1 MQSWKSNLTQLLM
14 GVLTVQIL
22 LLGAKAQ
29 AQEPIDWRT
38 EADLEKQ
45 LQSTFDL
52 TWEEVPLRDGLMRLG
67 QTQRV
72 AILLDRRVDP
82 DQAMKMKFSNER
94 LELGLQ
100 RIAAQLGIGMG
111 RVGDVIYLGPQETAS
126 RLATVAELQAQFAK
140 SSGYPEAIKMLD
152 RKKYSWPKL
161 STPEE
166 ILIQVSTSHGMQ
178 WNNLDVV
185 IKHDLWPAVDFPPM
199 KTTDYLSL
207 VLAGY
212 HASYRFNKT
221 NDGVELQLIPIPEEL
236 SLTRVY
242 PYAGNHDEA
251 IAKITEL
258 FPEAKVQSDGRR
270 QLAVTGPQQVQEQ
283 VAKLL
288 RGGTARNTVVMP
300 GEKRYTLNVEQLPL
314 GPVLKA
320 LEQQLGMTF
329 EVPNGLEEAMTQRIS
344 FSVKT
349 VDMTGLLDAVFKD
362 TDFAYEIQDKKIIV
376 SKKQ

>member
-1 MQSWKSNLTQLLM
+1 MRSYLRNLTQLLI
-14 GVLTVQIL
+14 GVLTAQIL
-22 LLGAKAQ
+22 LLGSQAQ
-29 AQEPIDWRT
+29 AQENIDWRT

-45 LQSTFDL
+45 LQSSFDL
-52 TWEEVPLRDGLMRLG
+52 TWEEVPLRDGLMRLA

-72 AILLDRRVDP
+72 AIFLDRRVDP
-82 DQAMKMKFSNER
+82 DQTMKMKFTNER

-100 RIAAQLGIGMG
+100 RIAAQLGIGMA
-111 RVGDVIYLGPQETAS
+111 RVGDVIYLGPQDTAS
-126 RLATVAELQAQFAK
+126 RLPTVAELQTQFAK
-140 SSGYPEAIKMLD
+140 SSGYPEAVKLLD
-152 RKKYSWPKL
+152 RKKYGWPKL

-166 ILIQVSTSHGMQ
+166 ILTEVATSHGMR

-199 KTTDYLSL
+199 KSTEYLSL

-221 NDGVELQLIPIPEEL
+221 DDGVELQLVAIPDEL

-251 IAKITEL
+251 IAKIQEL
-258 FPEAKVQSDGRR
+258 FPDAKVQSDGKRK
-270 QLAVTGPQQVQEQ
+270 LAVTGPQQVQEQ

-320 LEQQLGMTF
+320 LEQQLGMDF
-329 EVPNGLEEAMTQRIS
+329 EVPDGMEEALMQRIS

-349 VDMTGLLDAVFKD
+349 VDVTGLLDAVFKD
-362 TDFAYEIQDKKIIV
+362 TDFTYEIQEKKILV
-376 SKKQ
+376 TKKP

>member
-1 MQSWKSNLTQLLM
+1 MRSFLRNLSQLLM
-14 GVLTVQIL
+14 GVLTAQIL
-22 LLGAKAQ
+22 LLGSLAEAQ
-29 AQEPIDWRT
+29 DAVDWRT

-45 LQSTFDL
+45 LQSPFDL

-72 AILLDRRVDP
+72 AIFLDRRVDP
-82 DQAMKMKFSNER
+82 DQTMKMKFTNER

-100 RIAAQLGIGMG
+100 RIAAQLGIGMAK
-111 RVGDVIYLGPQETAS
+111 VGDVIYLGPQETAS
-126 RLATVAELQAQFAK
+126 RLPTVAELQSQFAK
-140 SSGYPEAIKMLD
+140 SSGYPEAVKLLD
-152 RKKYSWPKL
+152 RKKYGWPKL

-166 ILIQVSTSHGMQ
+166 ILTDVATNHGMP

-185 IKHDLWPAVDFPPM
+185 IKHDLWPSVDFPPM
-199 KTTDYLSL
+199 KTTEYLTL

-221 NDGVELQLIPIPEEL
+221 NDGVELQLVPIPEEL

-251 IAKITEL
+251 IEKIQTL
-258 FPEAKVQSDGRR
+258 FPEAKVQSDGKRK
-270 QLAVTGPQQVQEQ
+270 LAVTGPQQVQDQ

-314 GPVLKA
+314 GPVLNA
-320 LEQQLGMTF
+320 LQQQMGMEF
-329 EVPNGLEEAMTQRIS
+329 ELPDGMEEELTQRVS
-344 FSVKT
+344 FSVKA

-362 TDFAYEIQDKKIIV
+362 TIFTYEIQEKKIVIT
-376 SKKQ
+376 KKP

>member
-1 MQSWKSNLTQLLM
+1 MRSYLRNLAQLLI
-14 GVLTVQIL
+14 GVLTAQIL
-22 LLGAKAQ
+22 LLGSQAQ
-29 AQEPIDWRT
+29 AQENIDWRT

-45 LQSTFDL
+45 LQSSFDL
-52 TWEEVPLRDGLMRLG
+52 TWEEVPLRDGLMRLA

-72 AILLDRRVDP
+72 AIFLDRRVDP
-82 DQAMKMKFSNER
+82 DQTMKMKFTNER

-100 RIAAQLGIGMG
+100 RIAAQLGVGMA
-111 RVGDVIYLGPQETAS
+111 RVGDVIYLGPQDTAS
-126 RLATVAELQAQFAK
+126 RLPTVAELQAQFAK
-140 SSGYPEAIKMLD
+140 SSGYPEAVKLLD
-152 RKKYSWPKL
+152 RKKYGWPKL
-161 STPEE
+161 STPGE
-166 ILIQVSTSHGMQ
+166 ILTEVATSHGMR

-199 KTTDYLSL
+199 KSTEYLSL

-221 NDGVELQLIPIPEEL
+221 EDGVELQLVAIPDEL

-251 IAKITEL
+251 IAKIQEL
-258 FPEAKVQSDGRR
+258 FPDAKVQSDGKRK
-270 QLAVTGPQQVQEQ
+270 LAVTGPQQVQEQ

-320 LEQQLGMTF
+320 LEQQLGMDF
-329 EVPNGLEEAMTQRIS
+329 DVPDGMEEALMQRIS

-349 VDMTGLLDAVFKD
+349 VDVTGLLDAVFKD
-362 TDFAYEIQDKKIIV
+362 TDFTYEIQEKKILV
-376 SKKQ
+376 TKKP

>member
-1 MQSWKSNLTQLLM
+1 MRSLMRNLTQLLM
-14 GVLTVQIL
+14 GVLTAQIL
-22 LLGAKAQ
+22 LLGSLAQ
-29 AQEPIDWRT
+29 AQETIDWRT

-52 TWEEVPLRDGLMRLG
+52 TWEDVPLRDGLMRLA

-72 AILLDRRVDP
+72 AIFLDRRVDP
-82 DQAMKMKFSNER
+82 DQLMKMKFSDER

-100 RIAAQLGIGMG
+100 RIAAQLGIGMA
-111 RVGDVIYLGPQETAS
+111 RVGDVIYLGPEETAS
-126 RLATVAELQAQFAK
+126 RLPTVAELQAQFAK
-140 SSGYPEAIKMLD
+140 SSGYPEAVKLLD
-152 RKKYSWPKL
+152 RKKYGWPKL

-166 ILIQVSTSHGMQ
+166 ILNDVAVSHGMR

-185 IKHDLWPAVDFPPM
+185 IKHDLWPAVDFPSM
-199 KTTDYLSL
+199 KTTEYLTL

-221 NDGVELQLIPIPEEL
+221 DDGVELQLIPIPDEL

-258 FPEAKVQSDGRR
+258 FPEAKVQSDGKRK
-270 QLAVTGPQQVQEQ
+270 LAVTGPQQVQDQ

-288 RGGTARNTVVMP
+288 RGGTARNTVVTP
-300 GEKRYTLNVEQLPL
+300 GEKRYTLKIEQLPL
-314 GPVLKA
+314 GPVLNA
-320 LEQQLGMTF
+320 LEQQLGKKF
-329 EVPNGLEEAMTQRIS
+329 EVPDGMEQALAQRIS

-349 VDMTGLLDAVFKD
+349 VDIQGLLDAVFEE
-362 TDFAYEIQDKKIIV
+362 TDLAYEIQEDKIV
-376 SKKQ
+376 VAKKP

>member
-1 MQSWKSNLTQLLM
+1 MRSYLRNLTQLLI
-14 GVLTVQIL
+14 GVLTAQIL
-22 LLGAKAQ
+22 LLGSQAQ
-29 AQEPIDWRT
+29 AQENIDWRT

-45 LQSTFDL
+45 LQSSFDL
-52 TWEEVPLRDGLMRLG
+52 TWEEVPLRDGLMRLA

-72 AILLDRRVDP
+72 AIFLDRRVDP
-82 DQAMKMKFSNER
+82 DQTMKMKFTNER

-100 RIAAQLGIGMG
+100 RIAAQLGIGMA

-126 RLATVAELQAQFAK
+126 RLPTVAELQAQFAK
-140 SSGYPEAIKMLD
+140 SSGYPEAVKLLD
-152 RKKYSWPKL
+152 RKKYGWPKL
-161 STPEE
+161 STPGE
-166 ILIQVSTSHGMQ
+166 ILTEVATSHGMR

-199 KTTDYLSL
+199 KSTEYLSL

-221 NDGVELQLIPIPEEL
+221 DDGVELQLVAIPDEL

-251 IAKITEL
+251 IAKIQEL
-258 FPEAKVQSDGRR
+258 FPDAKVQSDGKRK
-270 QLAVTGPQQVQEQ
+270 LAVTGPQQVQEQ

-320 LEQQLGMTF
+320 LEQQLGMKF
-329 EVPNGLEEAMTQRIS
+329 EVPDGMEEALTQRIS

-349 VDMTGLLDAVFKD
+349 VDVTGLLDAVFKD
-362 TDFAYEIQDKKIIV
+362 TDFTYEVQEKKILV
-376 SKKQ
+376 TKKP